1 MADRSAFL
9 FCLILFF
16 LTAEK
21 GLFGYGNTAASS
33 LKDGSSLYS
42 ESQADRL

>member
-1 MADRSAFL
+1 MFNP
-9 FCLILFF
+9 FF